1 MYSIKDAENLS
12 VNEIWKL
19 YRKYINNSQVDL
31 ISTFGFGKDT
41 VKYAEGVYIYTNNNK
56 KILDFTGGI
65 GVLNIGHN
73 HERIINARKEF
84 ANKKRMEVHK
94 NYFSPYIAALGAN
107 IAKLL
112 PEDLNIS
119 FFPNSGAEAVE
130 GAIKLSHKYHKGE
143 REIIL
148 HSNISFHGKTLGA
161 GNLTGSI
168 ETSYYKFPGFLK
180 TDKFIFN
187 NIDSIKEKIRINKKN
202 NKSNIYAIIIET
214 FSASSLFSC
223 SENFLQELRKIC
235 NEENIVLIYDEIYSG
250 WFKTGRMFNFMNYKN
265 VVPDVLLSAK
275 SLGGGKSSI
284 SSYTCR
290 DHIFKKA
297 YDNLKDATLHSTTYN
312 GFGEETITAIEA
324 INIMIEENYQE
335 KSETMGSY
343 ISLSL
348 NKIKEKYPNLID
360 EVRGK
365 GCLQGIVIT
374 SGIVESIF
382 SSIQGLIP
390 ISFLKDKMAL
400 KKILVSSII
409 FHLYEKYNILTFY
422 GSNKGIPLKVSPSL
436 IINKKEI
443 DYFISSLDET
453 LKIGLTKLVLNFVKS
468 KFFNK

>member
-12 VNEIWKL
+12 IDKIWEL

-31 ISTFGFGKDT
+31 ISSFGFGKDT
-41 VKYAEGVYIYTNNNK
+41 VKYAEGIYIYTHNDK

-73 HERIINARKEF
+73 HERIINVRKEF

-107 IAKLL
+107 IASLL
-112 PEDLNIS
+112 PKDLNIS

-148 HSNISFHGKTLGA
+148 HSDISFHGKTLGA

-180 TDKFIFN
+180 TDQFIFN
-187 NIDSIKEKIRINKKN
+187 NIDSVKEKIKIYKKN
-202 NKSNIYAIIIET
+202 NRSNIYAIIVET
-214 FSASSLFSC
+214 FSASSLLSC
-223 SENFLQELRKIC
+223 SKKFLQELCQIC
-235 NEENIVLIYDEIYSG
+235 NEENIVLIFDEIYSG
-250 WFKTGRMFNFMNYKN
+250 WFKTGRIFNFMNYEN
-265 VVPDVLLSAK
+265 VTPDILLSAK

-284 SSYTCR
+284 SSYTCK

-297 YDNLKDATLHSTTYN
+297 YDNLKDATLHSSTYN

-324 INIMIEENYQE
+324 INIMIEDNYQE
-335 KSETMGSY
+335 KSETIGSY
-343 ISLSL
+343 ITISL
-348 NKIKEKYPNLID
+348 NKIKEKYPNMIS

-365 GCLQGIVIT
+365 GCLQGIVLT
-374 SGIVESIF
+374 TGIVESIF
-382 SSIQGLIP
+382 TSIGGLIP
-390 ISFLKDKMAL
+390 ISFLKDKLAL
-400 KKILVSSII
+400 RKILISSII

-422 GSNKGIPLKVSPSL
+422 GSNYGIPLKVSPSL
-436 IINKKEI
+436 IVNKKEV
-443 DYFISSLDET
+443 DYFMSSLDKT
-453 LKIGLTKLVLNFVKS
+453 LKIGLSKLVLDFIKS
-468 KFFNK
+468 KFFKK

>member
-1 MYSIKDAENLS
+1 
-12 VNEIWKL
+12 
-19 YRKYINNSQVDL
+19 
-31 ISTFGFGKDT
+31 
-41 VKYAEGVYIYTNNNK
+41 
-56 KILDFTGGI
+56 
-65 GVLNIGHN
+65 
-73 HERIINARKEF
+73 
-84 ANKKRMEVHK
+84 
-94 NYFSPYIAALGAN
+94 
-107 IAKLL
+107 
-112 PEDLNIS
+112 
-119 FFPNSGAEAVE
+119 
-130 GAIKLSHKYHKGE
+130 
-143 REIIL
+143 
-148 HSNISFHGKTLGA
+148 
-161 GNLTGSI
+161 
-168 ETSYYKFPGFLK
+168 
-180 TDKFIFN
+180 
-187 NIDSIKEKIRINKKN
+187 
-202 NKSNIYAIIIET
+202 
-214 FSASSLFSC
+214 
-223 SENFLQELRKIC
+223 
-235 NEENIVLIYDEIYSG
+235 
-250 WFKTGRMFNFMNYKN
+250 MNYKS
-265 VVPDVLLSAK
+265 VVPDILLSAK

-324 INIMIEENYQE
+324 INIMIEDNYQK

-348 NKIKEKYPNLID
+348 NKIKEKYPNIIG

-382 SSIQGLIP
+382 SSIGGLIP

-409 FHLYEKYNILTFY
+409 FHLYEKYDILTFY
-422 GSNKGIPLKVSPSL
+422 GSNKGIPLKISPSL
-436 IINKKEI
+436 IINKEEV